1 MHEILRAIEQV
12 EKDGTPE
19 QKGEDAMALAD
30 VVRAHG
36 SVASDP
42 EIIRRLVV
50 LLGDVNDAVRGGAAA
65 ALGFIGPKAVSAIPA
80 LEKAFEERKNRNGA
94 LRSAD
99 AIELAL
105 ERIRKPSGRPKPQ
118 PPRLKQPGPKDR

>member
-65 ALGFIGPKAVSAIPA
+65 ALGFIGPKAASAIPA
-80 LEKAFEERKNRNGA
+80 LEEAYEERKDQSGP
-94 LRSAD
+94 LGSSE
-99 AIELAL
+99 AIKLAL
-105 ERIRKPSGRPKPQ
+105 ERIRKQSVPPKSEPQ
-118 PPRLKQPGPKDR
+118 KRVEKLR